1 MHFLQIFVVMQEL
14 KIVEKQNQAIL
25 SLKEYRNT
33 TKE

>member
-25 SLKEYRNT
+25 SIEILLK
-33 TKE
+33 K

>member
-25 SLKEYRNT
+25 SIEILLKNN
-33 TKE
+33 